1 MGAAVATEEG
11 GGGVTV
17 AVVVAEEVADS
28 AAVVDMIGAAG
39 EAGAGAGAG
48 ALLAVAVRG
57 QGRLEAAGEVGAV
70 GLPGAHGRGR
80 AHTTDVEGR
89 EEKSDD
95 FSFKISSYDST
106 YGCTACNCATA
117 CKPWIGCWP
126 LL

>member
-1 MGAAVATEEG
+1 
-11 GGGVTV
+11 
-17 AVVVAEEVADS
+17 VADS
-28 AAVVDMIGAAG
+28 AAVVDMIVADSAAVVDMIVAAG
-39 EAGAGAGAG
+39 EAGAGAG

-106 YGCTACNCATA
+106 YGCTACSCATA